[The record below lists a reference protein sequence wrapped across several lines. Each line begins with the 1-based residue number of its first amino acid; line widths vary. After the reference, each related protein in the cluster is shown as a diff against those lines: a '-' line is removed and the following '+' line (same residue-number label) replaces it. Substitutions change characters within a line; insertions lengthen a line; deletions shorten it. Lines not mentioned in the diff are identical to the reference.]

1 MKKEKLKAILSKG
14 LGSVF
19 VMGLCFLSTIQTSFA
34 AHYKITDQLVK
45 LFTNGKE
52 DLLKFTG
59 AAVAVV
65 IIVCLLSIMFSKR
78 DNVVVAAWDWL
89 KRVVVCYVAIISI
102 TAVVA
107 FIEEFKLVK

>member
-19 VMGLCFLSTIQTSFA
+19 VMGLCFLSTIQTSYA
-34 AHYKITDQLVK
+34 AHYKITDKLVK
-45 LFTNGKE
+45 SITNGKE
-52 DLLKFTG
+52 DLLIFSG
-59 AAVAVV
+59 AAVSVV
-65 IIVCLLSIMFSKR
+65 IIVCLLTMMFSKR
-78 DNVVVAAWDWL
+78 DNVVTVAWDWL
-89 KRVVVCYVAIISI
+89 KRVVVCYIAIISI